1 MILPHFHIMLGHSE
15 SLIDCCCCCCCSTAK
30 YSPLLFLPKFL
41 YEQFRRYANLFFLLI
56 AVLQVGCVL
65 YILFIFL
72 RIIAT
77 VLLKIKLLCMI
88 VRRYLFT
95 YFFLWFRVISPA
107 VPTRGLSSSR
117 GATVDH
123 RPVLYLDMSQQFG
136 TLSIAAHTC
145 IDLTLIDPTPSVQVG
160 LAWSVAWPE
169 TIQQW

>member
-15 SLIDCCCCCCCSTAK
+15 SLIDCCCCCCCCCSTAK

-136 TLSIAAHTC
+136 TVFESWSHC
-145 IDLTLIDPTPSVQVG
+145 RPPSSLVSGYDSTVRDC
-160 LAWSVAWPE
+160 LWVVEPL
-169 TIQQW
+169 

>member
-95 YFFLWFRVISPA
+95 YFFL
-107 VPTRGLSSSR
+107 
-117 GATVDH
+117 
-123 RPVLYLDMSQQFG
+123 
-136 TLSIAAHTC
+136 
-145 IDLTLIDPTPSVQVG
+145 
-160 LAWSVAWPE
+160 
-169 TIQQW
+169 